1 MASVTLRPA
10 RLVDERRFFLAFSVV
25 MLATVFTGFA
35 RSFFLR
41 PWFPDH
47 PAPAEA
53 VFYVHGT
60 AFALWYL
67 LLVVQAS
74 LITSGRVAA
83 HRRLGTAGVGLA
95 AVMVVLGT
103 VGALTAAA
111 RPGGFFAVPI
121 PPLVFLV
128 VPLFDMVLFPL
139 FVAVAVLRRRDA
151 QSHKRLMILASITM
165 ITAAVARL
173 PLDFVEEGGV
183 LVFFGLT
190 DLFVLAL
197 AAWDFASRRRL
208 HPVTLWG
215 GLLLI
220 ASQPI
225 RLWLGGTEAWARFAE
240 SAVALVR

>member
-10 RLVDERRFFLAFSVV
+10 RLADERRFFLAFAVV
-25 MLATVFTGFA
+25 LLATVVAGFA

-53 VFYVHGT
+53 IFYVHGA

-74 LITSGRVAA
+74 LITGGRIAA
-83 HRRLGTAGVGLA
+83 HRRLGVAGVGLA

-103 VGALTAAA
+103 LGALTAAA
-111 RPGGFFAVPI
+111 RPGGFIAVPI

-139 FVAVAVLRRRDA
+139 FVTLAVLRRREA
-151 QSHKRLMILASITM
+151 QAHKRLMILASITLVA
-165 ITAAVARL
+165 AAVARL
-173 PLDFVEEGGV
+173 PFDFVQEGGV

-197 AAWDFASRRRL
+197 AAWDFASLRRL
-208 HPVTLWG
+208 HPVTIWG

-220 ASQPI
+220 ASHPI

-240 SAVALVR
+240 GAVALVR